1 MKSKCFSKR
10 TSEVFRCGVRGDDV
24 IAPATRS
31 PTARN
36 TLALSLAMEACPHWL
51 HSRLRFTSTAVFH
64 AADIWAARVKQK
76 GCFVPTAGEILPQQ
90 LPFTFQRPRCGAEQ
104 VRFFKGGQ
112 WSVKAG
118 SANHSFHQVSVPYWM
133 SKLAVPSMRCT
144 WQRRVLELSPE
155 RIDST
160 HFVLAN
166 GWVMGGAFGFRAEFS
181 GRRNITVTPDVT
193 VIVGKNM
200 LEA

>member
-1 MKSKCFSKR
+1 MSSKTDTRSKLKSDGFGRKSGFFLNKNHLSNICRGPVWSFLTNLQHNEVKMLFSKR
-10 TSEVFRCGVRGDDV
+10 MSEVFYCGVRGDDV

-36 TLALSLAMEACPHWL
+36 TLALSLVMEACPHWL

-76 GCFVPTAGEILPQQ
+76 GCFVPMAGEILPQQ
-90 LPFTFQRPRCGAEQ
+90 LPFTFQRPRCRAEQ

-118 SANHSFHQVSVPYWM
+118 SANHSFHQVSAP
-133 SKLAVPSMRCT
+133 
-144 WQRRVLELSPE
+144 
-155 RIDST
+155 
-160 HFVLAN
+160 
-166 GWVMGGAFGFRAEFS
+166 
-181 GRRNITVTPDVT
+181 
-193 VIVGKNM
+193 
-200 LEA
+200 